1 MLKMRKTY
9 AKAKVNALYLSHDK
23 VSGAYV
29 PPSQPGYHAVART
42 SSVKVE
48 LLVVG
53 LVSCVDLP
61 AGAES
66 DEGSVG
72 ASCANANAKGTTANR
87 DRDSSFVI
95 LQEMNEVATSV
106 DTKKE
111 RDKIQFADWD
121 I

>member
-1 MLKMRKTY
+1 VVKMIKTY
-9 AKAKVNALYLSHDK
+9 AKAKVEALYLSHDK

-48 LLVVG
+48 LLVAR
-53 LVSCVDLP
+53 LASCVDLT

-66 DEGSVG
+66 GEGSVG
-72 ASCANANAKGTTANR
+72 ANWANAKAMALNSEKNR
-87 DRDSSFVI
+87 SFVI

-106 DTKKE
+106 DTKK
-111 RDKIQFADWD
+111 
-121 I
+121 

>member
-1 MLKMRKTY
+1 MRKTY

-48 LLVVG
+48 LLVAG
-53 LVSCVDLP
+53 LASCVDLA

-66 DEGSVG
+66 GEGSVG
-72 ASCANANAKGTTANR
+72 ASCANAKGTTANN

-95 LQEMNEVATSV
+95 LPEMNEVATSV

-111 RDKIQFADWD
+111 RDKIQSAD
-121 I
+121 